1 MLSTRASRL
10 RLAALVVAAAAMTG
24 SSPGTARAACASSTP
39 AAQSFADDP
48 FDGELGLAPEIT
60 TVDVSLGAA
69 CDLVVLPRLG
79 DRSETAGLIVDE
91 AVSTYIDVDGD
102 PATGSPQW
110 GGADRVVQVIGRNGA
125 DLPPA
130 LGSWTGTAF
139 SFAAAVTLPVIGA
152 GGFAATL
159 DQLGIASPATLGL
172 RVTSSWVGLR
182 DTYDDFAPAPGSA
195 SFAFPVSFT
204 TAAAPQPAGAIAPP
218 APAVN
223 TAASRPRCTVPK
235 VRRLPAAA
243 ARRKLD
249 RAGCR
254 SRVVRVGSRL
264 RSGRVVSTRPAAGAV
279 TGRIVVVRVAA
290 RGRHT

>member
-60 TVDVSLGAA
+60 SVDVSLGAA

-79 DRSETAGLIVDE
+79 DRSETAGLIIDE
-91 AVSTYIDVDGD
+91 AVSTYIDVDGN
-102 PATGSPQW
+102 PATGSPLW

-130 LGSWTGTAF
+130 LGSWTGTEF
-139 SFAAAVTLPVIGA
+139 SFAAAATLPVVGA
-152 GGFAATL
+152 GGFAATV
-159 DQLGIASPATLGL
+159 DQLGAAGPATLGL

-182 DTYDDFAPAPGSA
+182 DTYDDFAPAPGSP
-195 SFAFPVSFT
+195 SFAFAVSFT
-204 TAAAPQPAGAIAPP
+204 TAAAPPAAAIAPP
-218 APAVN
+218 APAVS
-223 TAASRPRCTVPK
+223 TAESRPRCTVPK
-235 VRRLPAAA
+235 VRRLPAPG

-264 RSGRVVSTRPAAGAV
+264 RSGLVVSTRPAAGAV
-279 TGRIVVVRVAA
+279 TGRVVVVRVAA